1 MPFYMDRH
9 DLDQT
14 SAADVAAAHLS
25 DLEVQDDYGVRFLS
39 YWFDYQRQA
48 AFCLV
53 DAPSSDLAQQVH
65 KTAHGLTANEIIPV
79 DVGEVEQFLG
89 RIEDPSKS
97 GKSAASAFRIVF
109 FSDIAG
115 STAMTQDLGD
125 EAALRLLGVHDD
137 IIRAALDQHDGREVK
152 HTGDGIMAAFAS
164 VADALSCSIDA
175 QRGLATHNTEEPN
188 QPVEVRIGLSAG
200 EPVARGNDLFGATVQ
215 LASRLCDHADAGSIV
230 VSGTVQDLAIGKGY
244 AFTASET
251 VSLKGFPDP
260 VRLSRLIWEQ

>member
-9 DLDQT
+9 DLTQT

-25 DLEVQDDYGVRFLS
+25 DLEVQDDFGVRFLS
-39 YWFDYQRQA
+39 YWFDYERQA

-53 DAPSSDLAQQVH
+53 DAPTSDLAQQVH

-79 DVGEVEQFLG
+79 DIGEVEQFLG
-89 RIEDPSKS
+89 RIEDPSKA
-97 GKSAASAFRIVF
+97 GRPAVTAFRIVF

-125 EAALRLLGVHDD
+125 DEAVRMLEVHDD
-137 IIRAALDQHDGREVK
+137 IIRAALDEHDGREVK

-164 VADALSCSIDA
+164 VSDALSGSIAA
-175 QRGLATHNTEEPN
+175 QRGLATHNAADPK
-188 QPVEVRIGLSAG
+188 QRIEVRIGLSAG
-200 EPVARGNDLFGATVQ
+200 EPVSRGDDLFGATVQ
-215 LASRLCDHADAGSIV
+215 LASRLCDHAEAGSIV
-230 VSGTVQDLAIGKGY
+230 VSGAVQDLAIGKGY
-244 AFTASET
+244 AFTAPET
-251 VSLKGFPDP
+251 ASLKGFPDP

>member
-14 SAADVAAAHLS
+14 SAADVAANHLS
-25 DLEVQDDYGVRFLS
+25 DLDVQDDYGVRFLA

-65 KTAHGLTANEIIPV
+65 QTAHGSTANEIIPV
-79 DVGEVEQFLG
+79 DVGEVERFLG
-89 RIEDPSKS
+89 RIEDPTQA
-97 GKSAASAFRIVF
+97 GQDAASAFRIVF
-109 FSDIAG
+109 FSDIEG

-125 EAALRLLGVHDD
+125 DAALRLLGVHDG
-137 IIRAALDQHDGREVK
+137 IVRAALDEHDGREVK

-164 VADALSCSIDA
+164 VTDALSCSIAA
-175 QRGLATHNTEEPN
+175 QRGLAAHNVVRPA
-188 QPVEVRIGLSAG
+188 QRVAVRIGLSAG
-200 EPVARGNDLFGATVQ
+200 EPVARGDDLFGATVQ

-230 VSGTVQDLAIGKGY
+230 VSGVVQDLAIGKGY
-244 AFTASET
+244 AFTTAET
-251 VSLKGFPDP
+251 VSLKGFPEP
-260 VRLSRLIWEQ
+260 VRISHVVWED